1 MTNPGKRTYFNWS
14 SGKDS
19 ALALYKMLKQG
30 DYHVESLVTTVNR
43 DFGRVS
49 MHGLPENLL
58 DRQAESIGLPLRK
71 VYFPSVVDMETYNRT
86 MKEETAKLYGE
97 GYRYA
102 TFGDIFLEDLKKYRE
117 GKLAEVGIKTVFP
130 LWKQDTRTLMEEFLR
145 LGFRAIT
152 VCVNARLLGKE
163 FCGREVDE
171 CFIRDL
177 PEQVDVCGEN
187 GEFHTFVYD
196 GPIFRQPV
204 AFETGEKV
212 LKNYASQ
219 DDAKQQ
225 NWDNSFW
232 YCDLSPGSGL
242 P

>member
-1 MTNPGKRTYFNWS
+1 MINPGKKTYFNWS

-19 ALALYKMLKQG
+19 ALALHKMLEQG
-30 DYHVESLVTTVNR
+30 DYGIESLVTTVNK

-49 MHGLPENLL
+49 MHGLPEELL

-71 VYFPSVVDMETYNRT
+71 VYFPSVVDMETYDRT
-86 MKEETAKLYGE
+86 MKEETGALYGK

-102 TFGDIFLEDLKKYRE
+102 AFGDIFLEDLKKYRE
-117 GKLAEVGIKTVFP
+117 EKLAEVGLKAVFP
-130 LWKQDTRTLMEEFLR
+130 LWKQDTRTLLEEFLQ
-145 LGFRAIT
+145 LGFRAVT
-152 VCVNARLLGKE
+152 VCVNAKLLGEE
-163 FCGREVDE
+163 FCGREINE
-171 CFIRDL
+171 SFIRDL

-196 GPIFRQPV
+196 GPIFQHPI

-212 LKNYASQ
+212 LKTYSPE
-219 DDAKQQ
+219 DDRKQ

-232 YCDLSPGSGL
+232 YCDLIPREPKS
-242 P
+242 